1 MPRKALT
8 TEEFVTKAK
17 EIHGNLYDYSL
28 VKYKN
33 STLEI

>member
-17 EIHGNLYDYSL
+17 KFMEICM
-28 VKYKN
+28 
-33 STLEI
+33 IIA